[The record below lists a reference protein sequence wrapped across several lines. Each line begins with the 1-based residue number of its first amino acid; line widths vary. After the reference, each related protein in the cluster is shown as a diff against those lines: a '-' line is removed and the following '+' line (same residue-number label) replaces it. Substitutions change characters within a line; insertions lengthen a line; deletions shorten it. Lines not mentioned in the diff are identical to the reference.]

1 VTDFTPETI
10 PRLRSHLLTD
20 SAVRQ
25 LLAGWLYGAIRN
37 ATENGDPIT
46 AELLDRA
53 TTQYVES
60 IDYIVEIGVALWE
73 AKGEA

>member
-1 VTDFTPETI
+1 MTDFTPETI

-25 LLAGWLYGAIRN
+25 LLAGWIFGAIRN
-37 ATENGDPIT
+37 ATENGNPIT

-53 TTQYVES
+53 ITDYVEN
-60 IDYIVEIGVALWE
+60 IDKVVEIGVAIWE